1 MIEHEL
7 NHVPIE
13 TLLFSVGGE
22 EAVRKF
28 EQIETEQTPTE
39 YHDMRTIAEMV
50 QFMTQDIE
58 KMGRQK
64 RWLELM
70 LERKLMPL

>member
-13 TLLFSVGGE
+13 TLLFSVGRE
-22 EAVRKF
+22 EAVKKF
-28 EQIETEQTPTE
+28 QQIQTEQTPLE
-39 YHDMRTIAEMV
+39 YHDMRTIAEML
-50 QFMTQDIE
+50 QFMNQDIE

-64 RWLELM
+64 RLLEHM